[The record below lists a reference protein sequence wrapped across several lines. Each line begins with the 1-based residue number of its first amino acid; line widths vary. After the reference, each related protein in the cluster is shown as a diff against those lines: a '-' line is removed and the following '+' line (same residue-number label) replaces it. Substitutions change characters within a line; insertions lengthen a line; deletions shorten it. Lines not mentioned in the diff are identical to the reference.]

1 LIDQGNWQLETNR
14 NLVSVAVSAPKLT

>member
-1 LIDQGNWQLETNR
+1 LIDQGNWQLETDR